1 VQFEITILGCGAAT
15 PTLRHLPTAQAIN
28 WNGQWMLLDAG
39 EGVQLGLRQQR
50 IPFQKIDRIFIS
62 HMHGDHV
69 LGLPGLIGSMNLLG
83 RERTLHIYGPS
94 NLESYVLTALKLT
107 ETHLKFNLNFNAAN
121 PKDMHVAIQ
130 EKGARISS
138 FPVKHRIEAYGYQFY
153 FEAPELN
160 VRKDQIEALEL
171 QRSEIIQLKRGK
183 DVQRSDGTRIKF
195 AQACHSKTNP
205 ICYVYSGDTRPCD
218 AVLAASLNADLL
230 YHEATFLDDKRR
242 KAKETGHSTAKQA
255 AQIAADANV
264 KKLVIG
270 HFSSRYRNEEL
281 LAVEAKATFK
291 HAVLANEGM
300 KFQL

>member
-39 EGVQLGLRQQR
+39 EGVQLGLRKQR
-50 IPFQKIDRIFIS
+50 IPFQKIEHIFIS

-94 NLESYVLTALKLT
+94 NLKPYVLTALKLT
-107 ETHLKFNLNFNAAN
+107 ETHLNFQLEFNAAN
-121 PKDMHVAIQ
+121 PEGMDVSIQ

-153 FEAPELN
+153 FEATELN
-160 VRKDQIEALEL
+160 VRKDQIEALNL
-171 QRSEIIQLKRGK
+171 QRSEIIQLKKGK
-183 DVQRSDGTRIKF
+183 NVRRPDGTYIKF
-195 AQACHSKTNP
+195 AHACHNKANP
-205 ICYVYSGDTRPCD
+205 ICYVYSGDTRPCE
-218 AVLAASLNADLL
+218 AVRAASLNADLL
-230 YHEATFLDDKRR
+230 YHEATFLNDKRH

-255 AQIAADANV
+255 AQIAAHANV
-264 KKLVIG
+264 KKLIIG

-281 LAVEAKATFK
+281 LAAEAEALFK
-291 HAVLANEGM
+291 PVVLANEGM

>member
-1 VQFEITILGCGAAT
+1 MQFEITILGCGAAT

-121 PKDMHVAIQ
+121 PED
-130 EKGARISS
+130 
-138 FPVKHRIEAYGYQFY
+138 
-153 FEAPELN
+153 
-160 VRKDQIEALEL
+160 
-171 QRSEIIQLKRGK
+171 
-183 DVQRSDGTRIKF
+183 
-195 AQACHSKTNP
+195 
-205 ICYVYSGDTRPCD
+205 
-218 AVLAASLNADLL
+218 
-230 YHEATFLDDKRR
+230 
-242 KAKETGHSTAKQA
+242 
-255 AQIAADANV
+255 
-264 KKLVIG
+264 
-270 HFSSRYRNEEL
+270 
-281 LAVEAKATFK
+281 
-291 HAVLANEGM
+291 
-300 KFQL
+300 

>member
-1 VQFEITILGCGAAT
+1 MQFEITILGCGAAT

-50 IPFQKIDRIFIS
+50 IPFQKIERIFIS

-83 RERTLHIYGPS
+83 RRRPLVIYGPS
-94 NLESYVLTALKLT
+94 SLESYVMTALKLT
-107 ETHLKFNLNFNAAN
+107 QTHLKFDLNFVAAN
-121 PKDMHVAIQ
+121 PKGMHVSMQ

-138 FPVKHRIEAYGYQFY
+138 FPVKHRIEAYGYQFH

-171 QRSEIIQLKRGK
+171 QRSEIIQLKKGR
-183 DVQRSDGTRIKF
+183 DVQRTDGIWIKC
-195 AQACHSKTNP
+195 ALACHTKAAP
-205 ICYVYSGDTRPCD
+205 LCYVYSGDTRPCD
-218 AVLAASLNADLL
+218 AVLTASLNADLL
-230 YHEATFLDDKRR
+230 YHEATFLDDKRS

-281 LAVEAKATFK
+281 LADEARVIFNNV
-291 HAVLANEGM
+291 VLANEGM

>member
-1 VQFEITILGCGAAT
+1 
-15 PTLRHLPTAQAIN
+15 
-28 WNGQWMLLDAG
+28 MLLDAG

-50 IPFQKIDRIFIS
+50 IPFQKIERIFIS

-83 RERTLHIYGPS
+83 RERPLHIYGPS
-94 NLESYVLTALKLT
+94 NLESYLLPALKLT
-107 ETHLKFNLNFNAAN
+107 ETHLKFKLNFIAAN
-121 PKDMHVAIQ
+121 PQGMHVAIQ

-138 FPVKHRIEAYGYQFY
+138 FPVKHRLEAYGYQFY

-160 VRKDQIEALEL
+160 VRKDRIEAFEL

-183 DVQRSDGTRIKF
+183 DVLRADGTRIKF
-195 AQACHSKTNP
+195 AQACHNKTNP
-205 ICYVYSGDTRPCD
+205 KCYVYSGDTRPCD

-281 LAVEAKATFK
+281 LAEEAEATFK
-291 HAVLANEGM
+291 HVVLANEGM